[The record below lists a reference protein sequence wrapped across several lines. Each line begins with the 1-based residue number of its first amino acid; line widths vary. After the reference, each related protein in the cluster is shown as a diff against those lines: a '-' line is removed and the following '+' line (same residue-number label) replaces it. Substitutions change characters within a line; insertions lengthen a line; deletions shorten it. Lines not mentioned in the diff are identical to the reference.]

1 VQGVHL
7 EKMVELLIQE
17 MFHLLLVYL
26 LLEVEEAEIM
36 IVVVQ

>member
-1 VQGVHL
+1 VQEVQEYL
-7 EKMVELLIQE
+7 LVELLIQE